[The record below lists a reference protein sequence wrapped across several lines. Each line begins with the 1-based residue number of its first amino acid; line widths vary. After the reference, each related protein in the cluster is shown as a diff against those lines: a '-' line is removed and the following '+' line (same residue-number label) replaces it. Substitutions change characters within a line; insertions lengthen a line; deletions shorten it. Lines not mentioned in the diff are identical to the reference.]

1 MATGKFPEVDN
12 DKEPIANA
20 ILSSEWLTAFLLKS
34 EKRQGCGLSS
44 LLLNIILEIL
54 VSAVYKEKK

>member
-1 MATGKFPEVDN
+1 MGTGKFSQVNN

-20 ILSSEWLTAFLLKS
+20 ILSSEWLNAFPLKS